1 MREVQGGRGVLRGL
15 RVLRAL
21 GVRGVLR
28 VLGVISVSQW
38 PRIEPVRHLESLGDG
53 TWRMTGSDPQ
63 FLVHGPFA
71 RGVWEWELRAGVRA
85 NVPGPA
91 LQIYHAPDGGFSEA
105 GCVRFAPLP
114 RDPAMR
120 TLRFWLP
127 YDAPVLRLDPSD
139 APGTLALGDIVARR
153 RGRLSASLHAF
164 QRQFGR
170 HGAGGV
176 AAWLRVLADAARLGS
191 TAFRARLVEL
201 ITADDGPGDERRST
215 NEWIAQ
221 IVADRTE
228 QYRPAPDPHLISIL
242 TTVYDTPAPYLRE
255 LYDSIGAQTWG
266 SHFEWILLDNGSRNA
281 GTRETLGT
289 IAVDPRVTLFRVEK
303 NAGIIGGMRLA
314 LERATGRYV
323 LPVDSDD
330 YLFPDALAVVA
341 AVLQRDGHP
350 PLAYSDEDKLRDG
363 RHVDPFEKPDWDP
376 VFLRN
381 CPYIAHLCAIGREDA
396 LRLGVYTDPRAEG
409 CHDWD
414 TFLRFW
420 RAGLTPVHIP
430 EILYSWRMHD
440 ASTAANVTAKDYVFD
455 SQRHVLETHLAETG
469 LADRFTV
476 ERSPFF
482 PHSPDWW
489 IRRKRVSASPVALA
503 AYGGGTVD
511 TDYPFASVIQARPA
525 EPPLRAWQ
533 RAAAAAPS
541 VAIVDTRVVP
551 ASDEWIWEMTGLKES
566 FPDAA
571 IVGGRVLDANR
582 RLMDGGQSADDPG
595 YFGMALKQRSA
606 PVVPL
611 ALALLDS
618 AWLRAIDPAPY
629 DTLDLDALPHALAQ
643 EAARAGKRL
652 VVSPFIEAHTRAGSS
667 V

>member
-1 MREVQGGRGVLRGL
+1 MRGVREVRGVRGVRSVL

-28 VLGVISVSQW
+28 AAGVLRVTEWLRV
-38 PRIEPVRHLESLGDG
+38 EPVRHLEPAGDG

-85 NVPGPA
+85 DVPGPA
-91 LQIYHAPDGGFSEA
+91 LQIYHAPDGAFSEA

-114 RDPAMR
+114 RDPAAR

-127 YDAPVLRLDPSD
+127 YDAPAIRFDPSD
-139 APGTLALGDIVARR
+139 APGTLVLGDIAARR
-153 RGRLSASLHAF
+153 RGRLAAILHAF
-164 QRQFGR
+164 REEFGR
-170 HGAGGV
+170 HGGSGV
-176 AAWLRVLADAARLGS
+176 AAWLRALLEAAREGG
-191 TAFRARLVEL
+191 TAFRARLVAL
-201 ITADDGPGDERRST
+201 ITAEHGPDTG
-215 NEWIAQ
+215 EWIAET
-221 IVADRTE
+221 VAAR
-228 QYRPAPDPHLISIL
+228 APKYTATPEPGLLSIL
-242 TTVYDTPAPYLRE
+242 TTVYDTPARFLHD
-255 LYDSIGAQTWG
+255 LAASLAAQTWPDY
-266 SHFEWILLDNGSRNA
+266 EWILLDNGSRDPQ
-281 GTRETLGT
+281 TRDALRA
-289 IAVDPRVTLFRVEK
+289 IAADPRVTLRRVET
-303 NAGIIGGMRLA
+303 NAGIIGGMRQV

-330 YLFPDALAVVA
+330 YLFPDALAIVA
-341 AVLQRDGHP
+341 AVLQRGGYP

-381 CPYIAHLCAIGREDA
+381 CPYIAHLCAIRREDA
-396 LRLGVYTDPRAEG
+396 LRVGVYGDPRAEG

-420 RAGLTPVHIP
+420 RAGLPPVHIP
-430 EILYSWRMHD
+430 EVLYSWRMHD

-455 SQRHVLETHLAETG
+455 SQRHALETHLAETG
-469 LADRFTV
+469 LSHRFAV

-489 IRRKRVSASPVALA
+489 IRRLHVEAAPVALVVL
-503 AYGGGTVD
+503 GGGVID
-511 TDYPFASVIQARPA
+511 TDYPFASVTRGEPA

-533 RAAAAAPS
+533 RAAVSAPWVAA
-541 VAIVDTRVVP
+541 VDTRFTP
-551 ASDEWIWEMTGLKES
+551 ASGEWIWEMVGLKES

-571 IVGGRVLDANR
+571 IVGGRVLDAEGVLIDSR
-582 RLMDGGQSADDPG
+582 RASDDPG
-595 YFGMALKQRSA
+595 YFGMALKQRTA
-606 PVVPL
+606 TAAPL
-611 ALALLDS
+611 AIALLDS
-618 AWLRAIDPAPY
+618 AWLRSIDPAPY
-629 DTLDLDALPHALAQ
+629 DALDPEALSHALAD
-643 EAARAGKRL
+643 AARRAGMRI
-652 VVSPFIEAHTRAGSS
+652 VVSPFIEARAGSS